1 MLNFIKLS
9 SSLPITRLVF
19 FIVVITGV
27 LIVGLD
33 SVLFVSVAVELTD
46 TRSASPPVLGRVSVL
61 EALSECGAACKAC
74 A

>member
-61 EALSECGAACKAC
+61 EALS
-74 A
+74 